1 MSTEKKVAVIT
12 GASSGIGAGIL
23 QAFRDRNYRV
33 VATSRS
39 MLRIRFRIQAR
50 LLGYLDVFD
59 AAEPRNE
66 IDPEA
71 CWACCFDVAERR
83 LQHVGGIAAAPSI
96 PIPPALHTARTR
108 GAVAM
113 NAMPALMNGTFSLY
127 WSVMRVFNMGLFP
140 VEFGYRGSG
149 PSRPMNFAPRPSVG
163 SIPLRTSRVTICRHA
178 CRRPRAAPRRLC
190 GGLPSDKSQHRRYPS
205 LQRSR
210 PSAKG
215 SSGSLLG

>member
-96 PIPPALHTARTR
+96 PIPPALHTARPR

-113 NAMPALMNGTFSLY
+113 NAMPGVDEWNFQ
-127 WSVMRVFNMGLFP
+127 SVLVRDARFNMGL
-140 VEFGYRGSG
+140 YRESR
-149 PSRPMNFAPRPSVG
+149 PSRPMNFAPWPSVG
-163 SIPLRTSRVTICRHA
+163 SIPPRTSRVTICRRA
-178 CRRPRAAPRRLC
+178 CRRPRAAPRRLR
-190 GGLPSDKSQHRRYPS
+190 GELPSDKSPHRRYPS